1 MPYDIPRPYGYRI
14 QPFKLQDDEAL
25 VASLANQLLK
35 ARLAEARAAARGGG
49 GGGGGGGG
57 RSGGKGKG
65 EWVMKYNPETK
76 RYDKVWIEGKTKEER
91 EINAKGEDFNKT
103 ADWLDA
109 NPEAQRLLGVLRN
122 GKASNAAKQKALAEF
137 RSLKGAEALEGM
149 KPEAVEEVIERQA
162 KPYKEQVEAEKKE
175 IAGAGKGLLTNFQV
189 GLERL
194 GTFFETLGDDAE
206 TTLEKRRKSLERQQ
220 AIRES
225 DPYTREQMRRE
236 AEGENLWDRSEGA
249 SGVAA
254 NVAGAL
260 LSDPSA
266 LPIAAGAVAGAAV
279 GGPAGAAIGAS
290 LAAGGGA
297 AAGDTYLG
305 ERLVQDD
312 RLSEAERIQAYEE
325 GKASEMGINAAVNA
339 VPFGGAQ
346 AWRMGRI
353 ARTAAGKGA
362 LGAKAAAAAE
372 DFAANPAWR
381 SAEATADYA
390 RRFAFAPNAEE
401 QVAKAAMRPIAAD
414 LVQQSERTVGGTI
427 RHVALPE
434 AAMASGFNAGAML
447 EGNIHYNALT
457 GQNDPVSQ
465 GVPEAAA
472 MGLMF
477 GIPATVGGGI
487 RAFRTKPGW
496 TSPEGRLGAD
506 WHSRPSSEGGAPAS
520 PGGGT
525 PPADGGAASGTKT
538 GGTPPEG
545 GSGGAAQTT
554 SASAELPS
562 TAAGFADLF
571 PKNPTADE
579 VRAVLD
585 ARNWTPSG
593 IRKYMMGNFP
603 EAVGSNAHGL
613 GDIYAKMGDYIEQA
627 RPAPGTA
634 KTSDV
639 PLRTGREFV
648 PTRAETP
655 EGASPFQK
663 FDETLSDS
671 MGMQPYRDYSSR
683 EAGTPYRERQNAE
696 FVPTRPAQAPEG
708 AAPFAGPDG
717 TLTDSM
723 GMRPYTNY
731 VKPEPGTPY
740 REAPSTPPR
749 QNAVFTPT
757 RPATAPRG
765 AAEFPSFDG
774 VLTDNMNMREPREP
788 WHPLTA
794 RDYTGARM
802 AQSGIPPFRSTAET
816 ERPRQNMS
824 PMDPEFRDPMSN
836 RAGEATYML
845 AGGTPNG
852 QRRLQGAGQNALV
865 RHDGQ
870 GGTGG
875 APAQGDGTNSQ
886 VATPA
891 KGSSGTPA
899 YFDSAP
905 PRAGDQ
911 AHPRGRDGRGTG
923 GGANAPE
930 DLTGGAGTPRTGR
943 ESTAQGDVGKRRA
956 EATTLERAET
966 GEGAGRDGHQEGAG
980 AGSRSAGRGAEEAL
994 ARWDK
999 LAPKEREKA
1008 LGTLETLRSG
1018 KDAGGVEHVA
1028 SNLRRDAGLDRDGT
1042 HALLDRVQRG
1052 EERLSST
1059 QTAGLM
1065 RLADYYKVPSIHE
1078 RYFNALNDGGES
1090 LARRTY
1096 FILNQTAMDRSTAGS
1111 RNAELARRLAE
1122 QEPKTEGWYEAAADL
1137 LTAAKRDAYSNPES
1151 LAAEYFGNDFPEK
1164 WSSGEPITPA
1174 DVHYAV
1180 DRRDAIRQHMEKRRN
1195 GDKC

>member
-25 VASLANQLLK
+25 VATMAQQLLK

-49 GGGGGGGG
+49 GGG
-57 RSGGKGKG
+57 RSGKGKEKG
-65 EWVMKYNPETK
+65 AWVRKFDPKTG
-76 RYDKVWIEGKTKEER
+76 RYERVWVEGSTGKER
-91 EINAKGEDFNKT
+91 EGTVHGEDFNKT
-103 ADWLDA
+103 ADWISSS
-109 NPEAQRLLGVLRN
+109 PEAQRLLGVLRN

-137 RSLKGAEALEGM
+137 RSLKSSGELEGLE
-149 KPEAVEEVIERQA
+149 PSAVDEAVERAA
-162 KPYKEQVEAEKKE
+162 KPYKADIEAEKKE

-194 GTFFETLGDDAE
+194 GTFFDTIGDDAE
-206 TTLEKRRKSLERQQ
+206 TTLEKRRKSLEQQQ

-225 DPYTREQMRRE
+225 DPYTREQARRE
-236 AEGENLWDRSEGA
+236 AEGESLWERSDGA
-249 SGVAA
+249 GGVAA

-266 LPIAAGAVAGAAV
+266 LPVAAGAVAGAAI
-279 GGPAGAAIGAS
+279 GGPVGAGIGAS

-312 RLSEAERIQAYEE
+312 RLSEAERARAYEE
-325 GKASEMGINAAVNA
+325 GKLSEMGINAAVNA

-346 AWRMGRI
+346 AWRMGR
-353 ARTAAGKGA
+353 T
-362 LGAKAAAAAE
+362 AAAAAGRGALGKQAAE
-372 DFAANPAWR
+372 AAKDFAANPMWR
-381 SAEATADYA
+381 TAEATADYA

-401 QVAKAAMRPIAAD
+401 QVAKAAMRPLAAD
-414 LVQQSERTVGGTI
+414 LVRQSERTLGGTI
-427 RHVALPE
+427 KHVALPE
-434 AAMASGFNAGAML
+434 AAMASGLNAGAML

-457 GQNDPVSQ
+457 GQNDPVSR

-477 GIPATVGGGI
+477 GIPAIAGGGI
-487 RAFRTKPGW
+487 RALRTKPGW
-496 TSPEGRLGAD
+496 TSPEGNLVAD
-506 WHSRPSSEGGAPAS
+506 WRNRPSSEGSAPAS
-520 PGGGT
+520 TGGGT
-525 PPADGGAASGTKT
+525 PPADGGAATGTRT
-538 GGTPPEG
+538 RGTPPEG
-545 GSGGAAQTT
+545 GSDGAAQTAPT
-554 SASAELPS
+554 SAELPS

-571 PKNPTADE
+571 PKNATADE
-579 VRAVLD
+579 IRAVLSD
-585 ARNWTPSG
+585 RGWTSSG
-593 IRKYMMGNFP
+593 VRKYMMGNFP

-613 GDIYAKMGDYIEQA
+613 GDIYAKMGDFIEQA

-639 PLRTGREFV
+639 PLRTGREFT

-655 EGASPFQK
+655 EGASPFPR
-663 FDETLSDS
+663 FDETLTDS
-671 MGMQPYRDYSSR
+671 MGMRPYTDYARSDPGR
-683 EAGTPYRERQNAE
+683 PYVETPRGEAFT
-696 FVPTRPAQAPEG
+696 PTRPAEAPEG

-717 TLTDSM
+717 TLTDDM
-723 GMRPYTNY
+723 GMRPYANY
-731 VKPEPGTPY
+731 VRPEPGTPY
-740 REAPSTPPR
+740 RGVPETPP
-749 QNAVFTPT
+749 TPT
-757 RPATAPRG
+757 
-765 AAEFPSFDG
+765 
-774 VLTDNMNMREPREP
+774 
-788 WHPLTA
+788 A
-794 RDYTGARM
+794 RVQY
-802 AQSGIPPFRSTAET
+802 
-816 ERPRQNMS
+816 PRQSLS
-824 PMDPEFRDPMSN
+824 PLNQTPTDRFIMRP
-836 RAGEATYML
+836 GEDTFML

-852 QRRLQGAGQNALV
+852 QRRLQGTGQNASV

-870 GGTGG
+870 GGAGG
-875 APAQGDGTNSQ
+875 ASAPGNGANRQ
-886 VATPA
+886 VAAPA
-891 KGSSGTPA
+891 EGSSGTPA

-911 AHPRGRDGRGTG
+911 AHPRSGDGRGTG
-923 GGANAPE
+923 RGADASE
-930 DLTGGAGTPRTGR
+930 DPAGSPRTEGSGR
-943 ESTAQGDVGKRRA
+943 ESAAQGDVGKRRA
-956 EATTLERAET
+956 EATTIERAEA

-999 LAPKEREKA
+999 LTPKEREKA

-1018 KDAGGVEHVA
+1018 KDADGVEHVA

-1052 EERLSST
+1052 EERLSSN

-1180 DRRDAIRQHMEKRRN
+1180 DRSDAIRQHMEKRRN

>member
-290 LAAGGGA
+290 L
-297 AAGDTYLG
+297 
-305 ERLVQDD
+305 
-312 RLSEAERIQAYEE
+312 
-325 GKASEMGINAAVNA
+325 
-339 VPFGGAQ
+339 
-346 AWRMGRI
+346 
-353 ARTAAGKGA
+353 AAGKGA